1 MAVYK
6 LLNRNFVHF
15 EFRVS
20 EANYSTIKKAISMH
34 QGILR
39 KANPIGVEGALN
51 DKVDIGA
58 LIPETLAIS
67 FSKNVK

>member
-6 LLNRNFVHF
+6 LLNKTYVHF
-15 EFRVS
+15 EFRIP
-20 EANYSTIKKAISMH
+20 ETNYPTIKKAISVH

-39 KANPIGVEGALN
+39 KANPIEVEGALN

-58 LIPETLAIS
+58 LIPESLAIS

>member
-6 LLNRNFVHF
+6 LLNKNYVHF
-15 EFRVS
+15 EFRIS
-20 EANYSTIKKAISMH
+20 ETNYPTIKKAISLH

-39 KANPIGVEGALN
+39 KASPIEVEGALN

-58 LIPETLAIS
+58 LIPESLAIS